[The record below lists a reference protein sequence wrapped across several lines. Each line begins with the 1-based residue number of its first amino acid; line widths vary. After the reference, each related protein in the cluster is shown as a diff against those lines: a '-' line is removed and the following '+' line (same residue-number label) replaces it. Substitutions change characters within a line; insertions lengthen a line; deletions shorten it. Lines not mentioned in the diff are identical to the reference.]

1 MGFLGKLLLG
11 DGSLE
16 PDLRAALESE
26 GLVLVE
32 EGLRGSL
39 RYNHFRAPGQR
50 FHGKVTPER
59 IGLGI
64 SERRFVLYCRSG
76 RVKLVDS
83 EFDNPR
89 LSIVDVSLDGDERV
103 AVRVD
108 YDRANEPNVAG
119 QITIRVRTPSAT
131 HIVERVSARIRAH
144 RAV

>member
-11 DGSLE
+11 DGTLK

-39 RYNHFRAPGQR
+39 RYNHFRAPGRR

-59 IGLGI
+59 IALGI
-64 SERRFVLYCRSG
+64 SNRRVVLYCRSG
-76 RVKLVDS
+76 RAKLVDS

-89 LSIVDVSLDGDERV
+89 LSIVDVSLQGDDEV
-103 AVRVD
+103 AVHVD
-108 YDRANEPNVAG
+108 YDRANEPKVAG
-119 QITIRVRTPSAT
+119 QITIRARTPNAARV
-131 HIVERVSARIRAH
+131 VEHLRARIRP
-144 RAV
+144 